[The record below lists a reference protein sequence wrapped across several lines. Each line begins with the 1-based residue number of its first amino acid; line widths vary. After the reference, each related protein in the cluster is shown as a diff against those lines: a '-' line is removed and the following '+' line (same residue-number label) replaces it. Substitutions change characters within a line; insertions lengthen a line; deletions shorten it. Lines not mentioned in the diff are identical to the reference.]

1 MSRVR
6 HAYVTRMSQSL
17 FLKIRAKR
25 SAPISRGVEAFLLVG
40 LLLHVLCI
48 SRVQLSRVHLPLTT
62 ASEASGNELP
72 PYLPTYLP
80 TSLPT
85 DLPPSRKSFFDFYKN
100 LQK

>member
-40 LLLHVLCI
+40 LLLHVLRI
-48 SRVQLSRVHLPLTT
+48 SRVQLSRVYLPLTT

-72 PYLPTYLP
+72 TYLPPYLPP
-80 TSLPT
+80 EQVSLIFLSKFT
-85 DLPPSRKSFFDFYKN
+85 EMKFR
-100 LQK
+100 